1 MSEYLAPGV
10 YVEETS
16 FRQKTIEGTSTSVA
30 AIVGPT
36 SFGQVR
42 GRPVLCTSLADYE
55 NYFGDLGNLSLGGT
69 SAPNHTAL
77 SVRAFFDNGGQMIYV
92 ARIARP
98 DATAATATAPRV
110 LPANTAAAV
119 LFQARFPGTGGNLDV
134 VFTPRRS
141 ASLMS
146 LSASTSDADIVLLR
160 LSQVRKA
167 QLNAPAAGLA
177 DALFPLQ
184 KVVALAQH
192 VPADANNPD
201 RYTFETGQRI
211 YFVDSSGASHLLDIP
226 NFAASITSDQSVRDG
241 ARKATLNA
249 TGLGNAPF
257 FSIPGGPALAQF
269 LGSTSTPATF
279 YATASAD
286 GGTLTFPHA
295 LNASISADMPLPT
308 ALAAADLAPGPGA
321 AGPLYHD
328 AFDITVQR
336 NGTPIYSV
344 QGVSLEISAPVSLGT
359 ALPINPARSSDQLT
373 QPIAVSYGASVN
385 GASDVWAALVNAF
398 DPLLRTPAN
407 PAATPQ
413 LVIHLTN
420 GTDGSAPIVA
430 DYIGEMNDQLGS
442 YGLAALEDIDEIS
455 MVVCPAAAA
464 DPAAH
469 LGAVIAMQQHC
480 NKMRYRMAIIEAG
493 QGSSV
498 ADVQA
503 FRAQLS
509 DTRLA
514 LYYPWVKAASP
525 TGTGD
530 VILPPSGF
538 MAGLYADTDVQRGVH
553 KAPANEVIQG
563 ATGLELYVNTFQQ
576 EVLNPVGINCLRF
589 FPNRGYRVWGGRTLS
604 DDPDWRYVN
613 VRRYFMFLEHS
624 IDEST
629 SWVVFEPNGE
639 ALWANVQATVSDF
652 LYSEWR
658 NGHLLGSKPDAA
670 YFVRCDRTTMTQNDL
685 DNGRLVCLVGVA
697 PLRPAEFVIFRIGQM
712 TASA

>member
-1 MSEYLAPGV
+1 MPEYLAPGV

-16 FRQKTIEGTSTSVA
+16 FRQKTIEGASTSVA

-36 SFGQVR
+36 RFGQVR
-42 GRPVLCTSLADYE
+42 GRPVLCTSLADYQ
-55 NYFGDLGNLSLGGT
+55 NNFGDLANLSLGGT
-69 SAPNHTAL
+69 SAPNYTAL

-92 ARIARP
+92 GRVARP
-98 DATAATATAPRV
+98 DAAAATATAPRV
-110 LPANTAAAV
+110 LQQGTAASV

-134 VFTPRRS
+134 VFAPRRS
-141 ASLMS
+141 ASLLS
-146 LSASTSDADIVLLR
+146 LSASSSDADVVLLR

-167 QLNAPAAGLA
+167 QLNTPVAGLA

-184 KVVALAQH
+184 KLVALAQH
-192 VPADANNPD
+192 VPADASNPD
-201 RYTFETGQRI
+201 RYVFETGQRI
-211 YFVDSSGASHLLDIP
+211 FFVDSTGNAHLVDVP
-226 NFAASITSDQSVRDG
+226 NFAASITSDQNVRDG
-241 ARKATLNA
+241 ARKAALNTA
-249 TGLGNAPF
+249 GLGNAPLY
-257 FSIPGGPALAQF
+257 SIPGGPALAQY
-269 LGSTSTPATF
+269 LGATSTLATF
-279 YATASAD
+279 YATASTD
-286 GGTLTFPHA
+286 GSTLTFPHA
-295 LNASISADMPLPT
+295 LNASVAVDTQLPL
-308 ALAAADLAPGPGA
+308 ALAGADLAPGPGA
-321 AGPLYHD
+321 AGPLFHD
-328 AFDITVQR
+328 AFDISVQR
-336 NGTPIYSV
+336 NGTLIYSV
-344 QGVSLEISAPVSLGT
+344 QGVSLEINAPVSLGT
-359 ALPINPARSSDQLT
+359 VLPTHPVRSSDQLT
-373 QPIAVSYGASVN
+373 QPIAVSYGAPVHS
-385 GASDVWAALVNAF
+385 ASDVWAALVNAF
-398 DPLLRTPAN
+398 DPALLAPAN

-413 LVIHLTN
+413 LVIHLT
-420 GTDGSAPIVA
+420 GGSDGSSPIVA

-469 LGAVIAMQQHC
+469 LGTVIAMQQHC
-480 NKMRYRMAIIEAG
+480 TKMRYRIGIIEAG
-493 QGSSV
+493 PGSSV

-525 TGTGD
+525 DGVGD

-576 EVLNPVGINCLRF
+576 EVLNPLGINCLRF
-589 FPNRGYRVWGGRTLS
+589 FANRGYRVWGGRTLS

-624 IDEST
+624 IDDST

-658 NGHLLGSKPDAA
+658 NGHLLGSKPESA

-685 DNGRLVCLVGVA
+685 DNGRLVCLIGVA
-697 PLRPAEFVIFRIGQM
+697 PLRPAEFVIFRIGQI
-712 TASA
+712 TASS